1 VVGSEQWPETR
12 RLHLVKG
19 LSQRE
24 TRLRTS
30 LHRDTIRKAIS
41 GNVPPDYRRAPVGS
55 KLDPFK
61 GPRTTGCAR
70 TRSCPG
76 VRIRELHKLLG
87 STASKTIV
95 DDYLREVRP
104 LFHPGRARPW
114 HPSRAAP
121 AVQDTPPVPPRGLRT

>member
-1 VVGSEQWPETR
+1 LVGSEQWPETR

-55 KLDPFK
+55 KLDPSRTENHGLCEDPK
-61 GPRTTGCAR
+61 LPR
-70 TRSCPG
+70 
-76 VRIRELHKLLG
+76 G
-87 STASKTIV
+87 S
-95 DDYLREVRP
+95 DP
-104 LFHPGRARPW
+104 
-114 HPSRAAP
+114 RAA
-121 AVQDTPPVPPRGLRT
+121 